1 MTARYRLLLEQE
13 QSHSAN
19 ERKIEEL
26 ELVIG
31 NLSNEKSK
39 LTEELQSA
47 KEKLHSSEVMVTR
60 LHSAASAT
68 ASITGDESPVVAM
81 IHDHQLESLTKQL
94 ATLEMKELN
103 EKQRADHAENKYKLV
118 QAQVLQLEKR
128 NGELEIKFADTAKA
142 NLELQKTER
151 SLRDQLGT
159 SIPKEKFVEAN
170 AKVQQ
175 VEVLLY

>member
-1 MTARYRLLLEQE
+1 MSISRKKKTRNLFIFLSFYSQYADLTARYRLLLEQE

-68 ASITGDESPVVAM
+68 ASITGGDESPVVAM
-81 IHDHQLESLTKQL
+81 IHDHQVI
-94 ATLEMKELN
+94 N
-103 EKQRADHAENKYKLV
+103 
-118 QAQVLQLEKR
+118 
-128 NGELEIKFADTAKA
+128 
-142 NLELQKTER
+142 
-151 SLRDQLGT
+151 
-159 SIPKEKFVEAN
+159 
-170 AKVQQ
+170 
-175 VEVLLY
+175 

>member
-1 MTARYRLLLEQE
+1 M
-13 QSHSAN
+13 
-19 ERKIEEL
+19 
-26 ELVIG
+26 
-31 NLSNEKSK
+31 
-39 LTEELQSA
+39 
-47 KEKLHSSEVMVTR
+47 
-60 LHSAASAT
+60 
-68 ASITGDESPVVAM
+68 
-81 IHDHQLESLTKQL
+81 ESLTKQL

-128 NGELEIKFADTAKA
+128 NSELEIKFADTAKA

-175 VEVLLY
+175 VEVGTLILIFLISRFFFQFAIFTYFHLSNFLKGKVNRCYHRE

>member
-81 IHDHQLESLTKQL
+81 IHDHQ
-94 ATLEMKELN
+94 
-103 EKQRADHAENKYKLV
+103 V
-118 QAQVLQLEKR
+118 
-128 NGELEIKFADTAKA
+128 IK
-142 NLELQKTER
+142 
-151 SLRDQLGT
+151 
-159 SIPKEKFVEAN
+159 
-170 AKVQQ
+170 
-175 VEVLLY
+175 

>member
-1 MTARYRLLLEQE
+1 M
-13 QSHSAN
+13 
-19 ERKIEEL
+19 
-26 ELVIG
+26 
-31 NLSNEKSK
+31 
-39 LTEELQSA
+39 
-47 KEKLHSSEVMVTR
+47 
-60 LHSAASAT
+60 
-68 ASITGDESPVVAM
+68 
-81 IHDHQLESLTKQL
+81 ESLTKQL

-128 NGELEIKFADTAKA
+128 NCELEIKFADTAKA

-159 SIPKEKFVEAN
+159 SIPKEKFVDAN

-175 VEVLLY
+175 VEVGIVLLSV

>member
-1 MTARYRLLLEQE
+1 MLGNFNFTKKKTRNLFIFLSFYSQYADLTARYRLLLEQE

-94 ATLEMKELN
+94 ATLVSLFTSVCL
-103 EKQRADHAENKYKLV
+103 HLHSSGPENLKKS
-118 QAQVLQLEKR
+118 R
-128 NGELEIKFADTAKA
+128 
-142 NLELQKTER
+142 QKN
-151 SLRDQLGT
+151 S
-159 SIPKEKFVEAN
+159 
-170 AKVQQ
+170 
-175 VEVLLY
+175 

>member
-1 MTARYRLLLEQE
+1 
-13 QSHSAN
+13 
-19 ERKIEEL
+19 
-26 ELVIG
+26 
-31 NLSNEKSK
+31 
-39 LTEELQSA
+39 
-47 KEKLHSSEVMVTR
+47 
-60 LHSAASAT
+60 
-68 ASITGDESPVVAM
+68 
-81 IHDHQLESLTKQL
+81 
-94 ATLEMKELN
+94 MKELN

-175 VEVLLY
+175 VEVGTLILIFLISRFFFSICNIYIFSFVEFS

>member
-1 MTARYRLLLEQE
+1 MFHHRPWKNPIGKIHAWKFQFHEKKTRNLFIFLSFYSQYADLTARYRLLLEQE

-81 IHDHQLESLTKQL
+81 IHDHQVI
-94 ATLEMKELN
+94 
-103 EKQRADHAENKYKLV
+103 D
-118 QAQVLQLEKR
+118 
-128 NGELEIKFADTAKA
+128 
-142 NLELQKTER
+142 
-151 SLRDQLGT
+151 
-159 SIPKEKFVEAN
+159 
-170 AKVQQ
+170 
-175 VEVLLY
+175 